1 MAKYKME
8 LPTDIMKDFQKI
20 YNNSEQIFGEMTK
33 AGAETVLQTVKAT
46 APNSDIASHAK
57 LTRTYKT
64 PSDDGI
70 NTKVYFS
77 GYIPFKGR
85 RRSFAR
91 RGRKGGRVYTTTKGI
106 PVDFLAMV
114 YEYGR
119 SGYPFPKKP
128 FFRKAWNKG
137 KIEQAMLEAQKRA
150 SGGLLDE

>member
-8 LPTDIMKDFQKI
+8 LPTEIMKDFQKI
-20 YNNSEQIFGEMTK
+20 YDNSEQIFGAMTK

>member
-20 YNNSEQIFGEMTK
+20 YDNSEQIFGEMTK

-85 RRSFAR
+85 RRAFAR